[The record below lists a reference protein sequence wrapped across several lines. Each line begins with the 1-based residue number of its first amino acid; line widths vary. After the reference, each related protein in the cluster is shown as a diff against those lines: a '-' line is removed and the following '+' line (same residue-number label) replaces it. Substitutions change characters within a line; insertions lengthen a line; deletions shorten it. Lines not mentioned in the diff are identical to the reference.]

1 MKTPILE
8 TERLILRPLTVAD
21 ADVVFSGWASDP
33 EVTKY
38 MSYSAHKSVDETIE
52 WLTQEEKNINNDK
65 YFSWGFTLKEIGRL
79 IGSGGVGYNEEHKMF
94 APGYNIMKAYWG
106 KGLTT
111 EALKAII
118 DFAVSELGAREFFCN
133 HATENIASGKVME
146 KVGFVY
152 QKDGE
157 FKKLDGSETFPS
169 REYLLNITN

>member
-8 TERLILRPLTVAD
+8 TERLILRPLTIAD
-21 ADVVFSGWASDP
+21 ADAVFSGWASDP
-33 EVTKY
+33 EVNKY
-38 MSYSAHKSVDETIE
+38 MSYALHETINTTIE
-52 WLTQEEKNINNDK
+52 WLTHEEKNIDSDE
-65 YFSWGFTLKEIGRL
+65 YFSWGFVLKENGKL
-79 IGSGGVGYNEEHKMF
+79 IGSGGCGYDKKHKMF
-94 APGYNIMKAYWG
+94 APGYNIMKVFWG

-111 EALKAII
+111 EALRAII

-157 FKKLDGSETFPS
+157 FKKLDGSETFQS
-169 REYLLNITN
+169 REYLLII